1 MMTRRLVIGAGA
13 AALVCGPLVCRPLR
27 AAEQADP
34 LQSISWAEMKDQFLG
49 GGPVVFDDRVVLSAP
64 DAAEDALQV
73 PFLADAAAIGPVS
86 RMVVFA
92 DLNPIPLILDY
103 RPGSLAPLIA
113 ARFKIQQATPL
124 RVAALDAQGLW
135 HVAGQWVDA
144 MGGGCTAPALA
155 HGTDDWTRHLGESE
169 ARLFDRAG
177 RRRLRVSFRHPMD
190 TGLANGIPAFYIE
203 SVALETPDG
212 QLLGDLAT
220 FEPVAENPLFT
231 VEIPAG
237 LKLSGLVIRARDNNG
252 NIFRRPVT
260 L

>member
-1 MMTRRLVIGAGA
+1 MMTRRLVLGAGA
-13 AALVCGPLVCRPLR
+13 AALICGPAR
-27 AAEQADP
+27 AAEPVDP
-34 LQSISWAEMKDQFLG
+34 LQSISWTEMKDQFLE

-73 PFLADAAAIGPVS
+73 PFLADAGAIGPVT

-103 RPGSLAPLIA
+103 RPGALAPLIA

-124 RVAALDAQGLW
+124 RIAARDAQGLW

-155 HGTDDWTRHLGESE
+155 HGTDDWTAHLGESE

-203 SVALETPDG
+203 RVELETPDG
-212 QLLGDLAT
+212 RPLGELAT

-237 LKLSGLVIRARDNNG
+237 LTLPGLVIRARDNNG
-252 NIFRRPVT
+252 NIFRRQVA